1 MGILENLQEHQR
13 KLFYGLWLLVS
24 LIQAAGTGLFDDEA
38 YYWVYSKYPDWGYF
52 DHPPMIALLIKT
64 GYSIFQNELGVRLL
78 IVLMSVAT
86 IATIDSLTEK
96 KNDKLF
102 YAIILSMFLL
112 QIGSII
118 AVPDVPLLF
127 FIALFFLSYKK
138 FITNF
143 SAFNALLLGVITALM
158 LYSKYHGVLIII
170 CTLLSNIE
178 LFKKPTTYLAG
189 VVAIGLFLPHLL
201 WQYQHDF
208 ISVQYHLFERN
219 ATDYQLSFTTEYIF
233 GQILLAGPLIG
244 WLLLWAAGKHKP
256 ANKTEKALQWTFF
269 GVYGLFFISTF
280 KGRSEANWTVPALV
294 SLIVLAH
301 QYLNNHPIQSKWVM
315 KLLLPS
321 LVIVLAVR
329 VYMLLDIAPLK
340 FLKKDEFHK
349 NKEWAAAVKNAA
361 GDMPVAFI
369 NSYQR
374 ASKYW
379 FYSGEPGFSVNNVY
393 YRRNNFNFWPLEA
406 PLQDKKVL
414 VVSPIFFGLFP
425 DSIGNPKQPT
435 WARIADPY
443 FSYSQVR
450 IYSPSLLKA
459 PGSRLQTTLNVII
472 PESLLQSESFAKFD
486 TAHVGLTIYF
496 HDSDP
501 GMMLQTPL
509 TLRDLVNDKKQ
520 VDFRLPGALAKGR
533 YRARWSINSCLP
545 GLPTLNSS
553 SYAVEVE

>member
-1 MGILENLQEHQR
+1 MGIPESLQKHHR
-13 KLFYGLWLLVS
+13 KIFYGLWLLMSIV
-24 LIQAAGTGLFDDEA
+24 QAAGTGLFDDEA

-52 DHPPMIALLIKT
+52 DHPPMIALLIRA
-64 GYSIFQNELGVRLL
+64 GYSIFQNELGVRLI
-78 IVLMSVAT
+78 IVLMSAAT
-86 IATIDSLTEK
+86 IAAIDSLTEK
-96 KNDKLF
+96 KNDRLL
-102 YAIILSMFLL
+102 YALLLSMFLL

-118 AVPDVPLLF
+118 AVPDVPLMF
-127 FIALFFLSYKK
+127 FIALFFLSYRK
-138 FITNF
+138 F
-143 SAFNALLLGVITALM
+143 SADYRVVNAVVLGVVTALM

-170 CTLLSNIE
+170 CTLLSNVQ
-178 LFKKPTTYLAG
+178 LFKKPATYIAG
-189 VVAIGLFLPHLL
+189 VVAIALFFPHLW
-201 WQYQHDF
+201 WQYQNDF

-244 WLLLWAAGKHKP
+244 WLLLWAAGKHK
-256 ANKTEKALQWTFF
+256 AVNKTEKALQWTFF

-301 QYLNNHPIQSKWVM
+301 QYLNNHPKQSRWVM
-315 KLLLPS
+315 KLLVPS

-361 GDMPVAFI
+361 GDKPVAFI

-379 FYSGEPGFSVNNVY
+379 FYSGDTGFSVNNVY

-406 PLQDKKVL
+406 PIQNRKVL
-414 VVSPIFFGLFP
+414 VVSPIYFGIFP
-425 DSIGNPKQPT
+425 DSIANPKQPT
-435 WARIADPY
+435 WARLADPY
-443 FSYSQVR
+443 FSFSQIR
-450 IYSPSLLKA
+450 IYSPSVMNA
-459 PGSRLQTTLNVII
+459 PGGRLETELKLVI
-472 PESLLQSESFAKFD
+472 PESLQQHSSFQVYD
-486 TAHVGLTIYF
+486 TARVGLTIYF
-496 HDSDP
+496 HDNDP
-501 GMMLQTPL
+501 GLMLQTPL
-509 TLRDLVNDKKQ
+509 TLNDLVNNKTT
-520 VDFRLPGALAKGR
+520 VNFNLPETLLKGR

-553 SYAVEVE
+553 SYAVVID

>member
-1 MGILENLQEHQR
+1 MRISDWLRKHQR
-13 KLFYGLWLLVS
+13 KIFYGLWLLVS
-24 LIQAAGTGLFDDEA
+24 LVQAAGTGLFDDEA

-52 DHPPMIALLIKT
+52 DHPPMIAVIIRA
-64 GYSIFQNELGVRLL
+64 GYSIFQNELGVRLI
-78 IVLMSVAT
+78 IVSMSVGT
-86 IATIDSLTEK
+86 IAAIDSLTAK

-118 AVPDVPLLF
+118 AVPDIPLLF
-127 FIALFFLSYKK
+127 FIALFFLSYKRYTSGYS
-138 FITNF
+138 II
-143 SAFNALLLGVITALM
+143 NALLLALITALM

-170 CTLLSNIE
+170 CTLLSNPI
-178 LFKKPTTYLAG
+178 LFKKPATYLAG
-189 VVAIGLFLPHLL
+189 AVTIILFFPHLW

-244 WLLLWAAGKHKP
+244 WLLLWAAGKYKP
-256 ANKTEKALQWTFF
+256 VDKTERALQWTFF

-280 KGRSEANWTVPALV
+280 KGRTEANWTVPALV
-294 SLIVLAH
+294 SVIVLAH
-301 QYLNNHPIQSKWVM
+301 QYLNNNSRQSRWVM

-321 LVIVLAVR
+321 LIIVLAVR

-349 NKEWAAAVKNAA
+349 NKEWAAAVKKAA
-361 GDMPVAFI
+361 GDKPAAFI
-369 NSYQR
+369 NSYQK

-379 FYSGEPGFSVNNVY
+379 FYSSDTGFSVNNVY

-406 PLQDKKVL
+406 PIQNRKVL
-414 VVSPIFFGLFP
+414 VVSPIHFGLFP
-425 DSIGNPKQPT
+425 DSIANPKQPA
-435 WARIADPY
+435 WGRVADPY
-443 FSYSQVR
+443 FSFSQVR
-450 IYSPSLLKA
+450 IYSPSLMKA

-472 PESLLQSESFAKFD
+472 PESVSSNQTFTLFD
-486 TAHVGLTIYF
+486 TARVGLTIYF
-496 HDSDP
+496 HDNDP
-501 GMMLQTPL
+501 GIMLQTPL
-509 TLRDLVNDKKQ
+509 TLNDLINKKTV
-520 VDFRLPGALAKGR
+520 VDFVLPPSLAKGR
-533 YRARWSINSCLP
+533 YRARWNINSCLP

-553 SYAVEVE
+553 SYAVEVD